1 LPGVRSNFQNARAGA
16 DIESQVMAEGDFF
29 TESTVGYWQE
39 LTPDVPARFSAT
51 PPYRFGY
58 PLRLPDGR
66 MLVLPLRQLPDGRH
80 AVASLIA
87 NQASHAVVAAL
98 ADHMAE
104 QARSFAPEIIV
115 GLPTLGLAFASLVAA
130 RLGHPR
136 FVPLGYSRKFWYD
149 DALSVPISS
158 ITTPEAGR
166 RLRLDPNLL
175 TLIRRRRVVVIDDA
189 ISTGSTAA
197 AAVRLLR
204 AIDVEAVGMVVAMK
218 QTNRWEAALRSLE
231 GLALQVRGVCGCP
244 LFERRDDGWWPAAG
258 TQPEVP

>member
-1 LPGVRSNFQNARAGA
+1 
-16 DIESQVMAEGDFF
+16 MAEGDFF
-29 TESTVGYWQE
+29 TESTVAYWQE

-51 PPYRFGY
+51 PPHRFGY
-58 PLRLPDGR
+58 PVRLPCR
-66 MLVLPLRQLPDGRH
+66 RVLVLPLRQLPDGRH

-104 QARSFAPEIIV
+104 QAQHLEPEIVV
-115 GLPTLGLAFASLVAA
+115 GLPTLGLAFASIVAT
-130 RLGHPR
+130 RLGQPR

-175 TLIRRRRVVVIDDA
+175 PLIKGRRVVVVDDA

-197 AAVRLLR
+197 AALRLLHQ
-204 AIDVEAVGMVVAMK
+204 IDVEAVGMVVAMK

-231 GLALQVRGVCGCP
+231 RAALQVRGVCSCP
-244 LFERRDDGWWPAAG
+244 LFERSDDGWSPVAG
-258 TQPEVP
+258 TQPAVP